1 MPNRGPVFLAHQGAQ
16 SQTLLEDFLD
26 TVATEHSD
34 WPLAASL
41 FLPRYTPTTSADLVA
56 RFQQSARYV
65 LADPE
70 THRMLDPFADRGRGR
85 HHVGYLQESDPRA
98 NRRRFVD
105 AVLRAQVEAGADAL
119 ISPWLTHGVLR
130 TTTNLRTTLR
140 FAELAAESDI
150 VGDRQLLFGVAV
162 TEDIVADADER
173 GALID
178 DLVDLPDG
186 DIYLRI
192 QVTPPTSF
200 GQYAQLPVLSGMR
213 EIARG
218 LAVNGRHVIFPQMG
232 LAGWLAV
239 PDGAF
244 GFGSGISASL
254 QRFVAPTSGFGRPL
268 EWYFLP
274 QLLGFVL
281 RSEVPD
287 IQDVEG
293 YEHCDCPYCENLQF
307 GVGAGWVRDD
317 AGLHYLWW
325 CAKLADEVVSAG
337 DPAAALRDRLEAS
350 REFSNEIQ
358 ASRVLLDERS
368 VPRHLGV
375 WSAAMSA

>member
-1 MPNRGPVFLAHQGAQ
+1 MPSRGPVFLAHQGVQ
-16 SQTLLEDFLD
+16 SPTLLEDFLD
-26 TVATEHSD
+26 AVSAEHRH
-34 WPLAASL
+34 WPLGATV
-41 FLPRYTPTTSADLVA
+41 FLPRYAPATSADIVA
-56 RFQQSARYV
+56 RFQSGARYV

-70 THRMLDPFADRGRGR
+70 THRMLDPFAERGRGR

-98 NRRRFVD
+98 NRQRFVD
-105 AVLRAQVEAGADAL
+105 AVLRAQVGAGADAL

-130 TTTNLRTTLR
+130 TSTHLRATLR
-140 FAELAAESDI
+140 FAELAAESPI

-162 TEDIVADADER
+162 TEEIVADDDER

-178 DLVDLPDG
+178 DLVDLPEG

-200 GQYAQLPVLSGMR
+200 GQYAQLPVLRGMR

-218 LAVNGRHVIFPQMG
+218 LGANGRHVIYPQMG
-232 LAGWLAV
+232 LAGWLTI

-244 GFGSGISASL
+244 GFGSGINASL

-274 QLLGFVL
+274 QILGFVL
-281 RSEVPD
+281 RIEVPD
-287 IQDVEG
+287 IEEIDG
-293 YEHCDCPYCENLQF
+293 YEHCDCPYCEGLEF

-325 CAKLADEVVSAG
+325 CAKLADHVVNAD
-337 DPAAALRDRLEAS
+337 DPVAVVRDRLEAS
-350 REFSNEIQ
+350 RDFWNEIQ

-368 VPRHLGV
+368 VPRHLAV
-375 WSAAMSA
+375 WSAATAA